1 MEKRIT
7 IKGVEYPVKHC
18 VRARIICE
26 GITGKM
32 WNLSTLSAQY
42 SYMYA
47 TILAA
52 DRSCK
57 LDFETFLDEIDEN
70 PAIFA
75 EWQGWVESELK
86 AEALKFPKKPE
97 AEEKEGE
104 KN

>member
-26 GITGKM
+26 SITGKM

-57 LDFETFLDEIDEN
+57 LDFEVFLDEIDEN
-70 PAIFA
+70 PSILT
-75 EWQGWVESELK
+75 EWQAWIEGELK
-86 AEALKFPKKPE
+86 AEALRYQKKPAEEGKE
-97 AEEKEGE
+97 AE